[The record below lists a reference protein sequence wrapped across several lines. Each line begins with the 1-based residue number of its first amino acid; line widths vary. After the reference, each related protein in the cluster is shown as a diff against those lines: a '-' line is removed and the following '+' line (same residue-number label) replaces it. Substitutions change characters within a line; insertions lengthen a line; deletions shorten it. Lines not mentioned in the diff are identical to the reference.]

1 MNNLTA
7 LTVVI
12 PAYNEQ
18 QSVGHVITDLIQ
30 TLERQPIDFEILVVD
45 DGSDDNT
52 AIVSERAGAT
62 VLSVP
67 ANMGYGLSLRRGILA
82 AKYEHILI
90 CDADGTYPIQSA
102 TKLLELASHFD
113 MVIGQRTGQYFKS
126 RGLKSP
132 MRWGLRIFSSFVV
145 GRPVPD
151 VNSGFRVFKKA
162 QVLKYFR
169 MLSSGFSFTT
179 GLTLA
184 MMSDGLA
191 VYFLPISYGRRSGK
205 SKIKTVRDSLRILQ
219 VLVQA
224 VVRHNPLKLF
234 LLPVTVL
241 SISGISALVASIL
254 WWNTIWLLISAVLLT
269 GSITVFALGL
279 VAESLRTRT
288 IDE

>member
-18 QSVGHVITDLIQ
+18 QSVGLVITDLMQ
-30 TLERQPIDFEILVVD
+30 TLKGQSIDFEILVVD

-52 AIVSERAGAT
+52 AIVSEKAGAT

-82 AKYEHILI
+82 AKHEHILI
-90 CDADGTYPIQSA
+90 CDADGTYPAQSA

-113 MVIGQRTGQYFKS
+113 MVVGQRTGQYFKS
-126 RGLKSP
+126 NGFKSS

-151 VNSGFRVFKKA
+151 VNSGFRIFRKA

-169 MLSSGFSFTT
+169 ILSSGFSFTT

-234 LLPVTVL
+234 LLPVIAL
-241 SISGISALVASIL
+241 SVSGVSALVVAIV
-254 WWNTIWLLISAVLLT
+254 WWNTLWLLISAVLLT

>member
-234 LLPVTVL
+234 LLPVTAL

>member
-1 MNNLTA
+1 
-7 LTVVI
+7 
-12 PAYNEQ
+12 
-18 QSVGHVITDLIQ
+18 
-30 TLERQPIDFEILVVD
+30 
-45 DGSDDNT
+45 
-52 AIVSERAGAT
+52 
-62 VLSVP
+62 
-67 ANMGYGLSLRRGILA
+67 
-82 AKYEHILI
+82 
-90 CDADGTYPIQSA
+90 
-102 TKLLELASHFD
+102 
-113 MVIGQRTGQYFKS
+113 
-126 RGLKSP
+126 